1 MMESLRNFLTG
12 PRLFIVIA
20 ACALPFVFLG
30 TSSLGT
36 VFGGS
41 LGTINGEDVSEADL
55 NVAQNITIQRFT
67 NIYGEEFDFNLL
79 DEEMQFD
86 QIKQELIVQK
96 VLLSEARSL
105 GFVNENTRR
114 EAKKDIVKNPLFQLD
129 GVFDENIYEAQVNS
143 NGQTKD
149 GYIDLMTD
157 LKAIELYRASL
168 ASLNFS
174 TDKEALNIAYLLE
187 QTVDVNFVKIDSDAL
202 KRNIINTDEELE
214 EFYNLNQ
221 VLFYSEEKRSFK
233 YLTLSPKNYE
243 ERVIVPEGYVESVYS
258 EYLSRA
264 DERTQIRFSHIM
276 IDKANY
282 DSTAEA
288 FNALQEVEL
297 KLISGENFSELASIY
312 SDDIVS
318 KDTGGDLEYFASDI
332 FPAEF
337 ADAIKNLNLN
347 DISSIIELDDTLH
360 ILKITEFNEAETLTM
375 EDMKK
380 DIIDDLIDTESLA
393 LMSDDAGILDEMIS
407 SSNTLGSIADAVE
420 QNVEDS
426 AMYSVNNFNF
436 YEQDSRIKEFV
447 FNPNSEIGVPTILEL
462 DNSIIIIALS
472 EILEST
478 LNDFESITNE
488 VSEMLSQS
496 KAVDKQNL
504 LITEI
509 EVAKSNDSLDSFISA
524 YNFISKD
531 SFIEVNRYSSLMPQE
546 ILEEVFKQKKGN
558 SISLSARNGDS
569 YILDLVNINSPTE
582 ESIEVLLEQY
592 KSFSEER
599 LSSKMSEIIN
609 DDVFNNAR
617 VNLTNLVF

>member
-12 PRLFIVIA
+12 PRLFFVIA

-41 LGTINGEDVSEADL
+41 LGTINGEDVTEADL
-55 NVAQNITIQRFT
+55 NVAQNITVQRFKS
-67 NIYGEEFDFNLL
+67 IYGEEFDFNLL

-105 GFVNENTRR
+105 GLINENTRR

-157 LKAIELYRASL
+157 LKATELYRSSL
-168 ASLNFS
+168 AALNFS
-174 TDKEALNIAYLLE
+174 TDTEALNIANLLE
-187 QTVDVNFVKIDSDAL
+187 QTIDIDFVKIDSDAL
-202 KRNIINTDEELE
+202 KKNIVNTNEELE
-214 EFYNLNQ
+214 DFYKSNQ

-233 YLTLSPKNYE
+233 YITLNPENYI
-243 ERVIVPEGYVESVYS
+243 ERVVVPDDYIDNAYS

-264 DERTQIRFSHIM
+264 NERTQIRFAHIM
-276 IDKANY
+276 IDKANH
-282 DSTAEA
+282 DSSSDA
-288 FNALQEVEL
+288 FKIIQEVEQ
-297 KLISGENFSELASIY
+297 KLSSGENFSELASIY

-318 KDTGGDLEYFASDI
+318 KDIGGDLEYFASDI
-332 FPAEF
+332 FPTEF
-337 ADAIKNLNLN
+337 ADAINNLDLN
-347 DISSIIELDDTLH
+347 DVSPIVELEDTLH
-360 ILKITEFNEAETLTM
+360 ILKITEFNEAEILSM
-375 EDMKK
+375 EEMQQ

-393 LMSDDAGILDEMIS
+393 LMNDDASILDEMIAANDS
-407 SSNTLGSIADAVE
+407 IDSIANVVE
-420 QNVEDS
+420 QTIES
-426 AMYSVNNFNF
+426 SEMLTQNNFNF
-436 YEQDSRIKEFV
+436 FEEDARIKEFV
-447 FNPNSEIGVPTILEL
+447 FNPNTVIGSLEIIEL
-462 DNSIIIIALS
+462 GNSTIIIALN
-472 EILEST
+472 EIQEST
-478 LNDFESITNE
+478 LNNFENIINE
-488 VSEMLSQS
+488 VNEKLSAT
-496 KAVDKQNL
+496 KAVEKQNL

-509 EVAKSNDSLDSFISA
+509 ESAKSNDSLDSFISA
-524 YNFISKD
+524 YSFISKD
-531 SFIEVNRYSSLMPQE
+531 SFVEVNRYSSLIPQE
-546 ILEEVFKQKKGN
+546 ILTEVFKTKAGD
-558 SISLSARNGDS
+558 SISVSARNGDT
-569 YILDLVNINSPTE
+569 YILDLINMNSPSK
-582 ESIEVLLEQY
+582 ESIEALLEQY

-599 LSSKMSEIIN
+599 FSSKMSEIIN

>member
-12 PRLFIVIA
+12 PRLFFVIA

-41 LGTINGEDVSEADL
+41 LGTINGEDVTEADL
-55 NVAQNITIQRFT
+55 NVAQNITVQRFKS
-67 NIYGEEFDFNLL
+67 IYGEEFDFNLL

-105 GFVNENTRR
+105 GLINENTRR

-157 LKAIELYRASL
+157 LKAIELYRSSL

-174 TDKEALNIAYLLE
+174 TDIEALNIANLLE
-187 QTVDVNFVKIDSDAL
+187 QTVDIDFVKIDSDSL
-202 KRNIINTDEELE
+202 KKNIVNTDEELE
-214 EFYNLNQ
+214 DFYNSNQ

-233 YLTLSPKNYE
+233 YITLSPENYN
-243 ERVIVPEGYVESVYS
+243 ERVSVPEDYLDNAYS

-264 DERTQIRFSHIM
+264 DERTQIRFAHIM

-282 DSTAEA
+282 DSPSDA
-288 FNALQEVEL
+288 FKVIQEVQQ
-297 KLISGENFSELASIY
+297 KLSSGEDFSDLASVY

-318 KDTGGDLEYFASDI
+318 KDIGGDLEYFASDI
-332 FPAEF
+332 FPVEF
-337 ADAIKNLNLN
+337 ADEISELGLNE
-347 DISSIIELDDTLH
+347 ISSIVELEDTLH
-360 ILKITEFNEAETLTM
+360 ILKITEFNEAEILSM
-375 EDMKK
+375 EEMKQ

-393 LMSDDAGILDEMIS
+393 LMNDDAAILDEMIAANDS
-407 SSNTLGSIADAVE
+407 IDSIANIVE
-420 QNVEDS
+420 QTIES
-426 AMYSVNNFNF
+426 SEMLTKNNFDF
-436 YEQDSRIKEFV
+436 FEEDSRIKEFV
-447 FNPNSEIGVPTILEL
+447 FNPNSDLGSLEIIEL
-462 DNSIIIIALS
+462 DDSLIIVSLK
-472 EILEST
+472 EIQEST
-478 LNDFESITNE
+478 LNSFENILNQVNE
-488 VSEMLSQS
+488 KLSAT
-496 KAVDKQNL
+496 KAVEKQNL

-509 EVAKSNDSLDSFISA
+509 ESAKSNDNLDSFISA

-531 SFIEVNRYSSLMPQE
+531 SFVDVNRYSSLIPQE
-546 ILEEVFKQKKGN
+546 ILIEVFNTKAGD
-558 SISLSARNGDS
+558 SISVSARNGDT
-569 YILDLVNINSPTE
+569 YILDLVNMNSPSE

-592 KSFSEER
+592 KSFSDER
-599 LSSKMSEIIN
+599 FSSKMSEIIN
-609 DDVFNNAR
+609 DDVFNNAK

>member
-12 PRLFIVIA
+12 PRLFFVIA

-41 LGTINGEDVSEADL
+41 LGTINGEDVTEADL
-55 NVAQNITIQRFT
+55 NVAQNITVQRFKS
-67 NIYGEEFDFNLL
+67 IYGEEFDFNLL

-105 GFVNENTRR
+105 GLINENTRR

-157 LKAIELYRASL
+157 LKAIELYRSSL

-174 TDKEALNIAYLLE
+174 TDIEALNIANLLE
-187 QTVDVNFVKIDSDAL
+187 QTVDVDFVKIDSDSL
-202 KRNIINTDEELE
+202 KKNIVNTDEELE
-214 EFYNLNQ
+214 DFYNSNQ

-233 YLTLSPKNYE
+233 YITLSPENYN
-243 ERVIVPEGYVESVYS
+243 ERVSVPEDYLDNAYS

-264 DERTQIRFSHIM
+264 DERTQIRFAHIM
-276 IDKANY
+276 IDKANH
-282 DSTAEA
+282 DSPLDA
-288 FNALQEVEL
+288 FKVIQEVQQ
-297 KLISGENFSELASIY
+297 KLSSGEDFSDLASVY

-318 KDTGGDLEYFASDI
+318 KDIGGDLEYFASDI
-332 FPAEF
+332 FPVEF
-337 ADAIKNLNLN
+337 ADEISELGLNE
-347 DISSIIELDDTLH
+347 ISSIVELEDTLH
-360 ILKITEFNEAETLTM
+360 ILKITEFNEAEILSM
-375 EDMKK
+375 EEMKQ

-393 LMSDDAGILDEMIS
+393 LMNDDAEILDEMIAANDS
-407 SSNTLGSIADAVE
+407 IDSIANIVE
-420 QNVEDS
+420 QTIESSD
-426 AMYSVNNFNF
+426 MLTKNNFDF
-436 YEQDSRIKEFV
+436 FEEDSRIKEFV
-447 FNPNSEIGVPTILEL
+447 FNPNSDLGSLEIIEL
-462 DNSIIIIALS
+462 DDSLIIVSLK
-472 EILEST
+472 EIQEST
-478 LNDFESITNE
+478 LNSFENILNQVNE
-488 VSEMLSQS
+488 KLSAT
-496 KAVDKQNL
+496 KAVEKQNL

-509 EVAKSNDSLDSFISA
+509 ESAKSNDNLDSFISA

-531 SFIEVNRYSSLMPQE
+531 SFVDVNRYSSLIPQE
-546 ILEEVFKQKKGN
+546 ILIEVFNTKAGD
-558 SISLSARNGDS
+558 SISVSARNGDT
-569 YILDLVNINSPTE
+569 YILDLVNMNSPSE

-592 KSFSEER
+592 KSFSDER
-599 LSSKMSEIIN
+599 FSSKMSEIIN

>member
-1 MMESLRNFLTG
+1 MLAHPFFIYNVTTMMESLRNFLTG

-55 NVAQNITIQRFT
+55 NVAQNITIQRFK

-114 EAKKDIVKNPLFQLD
+114 EAKKDIIKNPLFQLD

-174 TDKEALNIAYLLE
+174 TDKEALDIAYLLE
-187 QTVDVNFVKIDSDAL
+187 QTVDFNFVKIDSDAL

-214 EFYNLNQ
+214 EFYNSNQ

-243 ERVIVPEGYVESVYS
+243 ERVVVPEGYLESAYS

-264 DERTQIRFSHIM
+264 AMT
-276 IDKANY
+276 
-282 DSTAEA
+282 
-288 FNALQEVEL
+288 
-297 KLISGENFSELASIY
+297 
-312 SDDIVS
+312 
-318 KDTGGDLEYFASDI
+318 
-332 FPAEF
+332 
-337 ADAIKNLNLN
+337 
-347 DISSIIELDDTLH
+347 
-360 ILKITEFNEAETLTM
+360 
-375 EDMKK
+375 
-380 DIIDDLIDTESLA
+380 SLR
-393 LMSDDAGILDEMIS
+393 L
-407 SSNTLGSIADAVE
+407 
-420 QNVEDS
+420 
-426 AMYSVNNFNF
+426 
-436 YEQDSRIKEFV
+436 
-447 FNPNSEIGVPTILEL
+447 VPTG
-462 DNSIIIIALS
+462 
-472 EILEST
+472 
-478 LNDFESITNE
+478 
-488 VSEMLSQS
+488 
-496 KAVDKQNL
+496 
-504 LITEI
+504 TE
-509 EVAKSNDSLDSFISA
+509 
-524 YNFISKD
+524 
-531 SFIEVNRYSSLMPQE
+531 
-546 ILEEVFKQKKGN
+546 
-558 SISLSARNGDS
+558 
-569 YILDLVNINSPTE
+569 
-582 ESIEVLLEQY
+582 
-592 KSFSEER
+592 
-599 LSSKMSEIIN
+599 
-609 DDVFNNAR
+609 
-617 VNLTNLVF
+617 

>member
-41 LGTINGEDVSEADL
+41 LGTINGEDVTEADL
-55 NVAQNITIQRFT
+55 NVAQNITVQRFKS
-67 NIYGEEFDFNLL
+67 IYGDEFDFNLL
-79 DEEMQFD
+79 DEEIQFD

-105 GFVNENTRR
+105 GLINENTRR

-157 LKAIELYRASL
+157 LKATELYRSSL
-168 ASLNFS
+168 AALNFS
-174 TDKEALNIAYLLE
+174 TDTEALNIANLLE
-187 QTVDVNFVKIDSDAL
+187 QTIDIDFVKIDSDAL
-202 KRNIINTDEELE
+202 KKNIVNTNEELE
-214 EFYNLNQ
+214 DFYKSNQ

-233 YLTLSPKNYE
+233 YITLNPENYI
-243 ERVIVPEGYVESVYS
+243 ERVVVPDDYIDNAYS

-264 DERTQIRFSHIM
+264 NERTQIRFAHIM
-276 IDKANY
+276 IDKANH
-282 DSTAEA
+282 DSSSDA
-288 FNALQEVEL
+288 FKIIQEVEQ
-297 KLISGENFSELASIY
+297 KLSSGENFSELASIY

-318 KDTGGDLEYFASDI
+318 KDIGGDLEYFASDI
-332 FPAEF
+332 FPTEF
-337 ADAIKNLNLN
+337 ADAINNLDLN
-347 DISSIIELDDTLH
+347 DVSPIVELEDTLH
-360 ILKITEFNEAETLTM
+360 ILKITEFNEAEILSM
-375 EDMKK
+375 EEMQQ

-393 LMSDDAGILDEMIS
+393 LMNDDASILDEMIAANDS
-407 SSNTLGSIADAVE
+407 IDSIANVVE
-420 QNVEDS
+420 QTIES
-426 AMYSVNNFNF
+426 SEMLTQNNFNF
-436 YEQDSRIKEFV
+436 FEEDARIKEFV
-447 FNPNSEIGVPTILEL
+447 FNPNTVIGSLEIIEL
-462 DNSIIIIALS
+462 GNSTIIIALN
-472 EILEST
+472 EIQEST
-478 LNDFESITNE
+478 LNNFENIINE
-488 VSEMLSQS
+488 VNEKLSAT
-496 KAVDKQNL
+496 KAVEKQNL

-509 EVAKSNDSLDSFISA
+509 ESAKSNDSLDSFISA
-524 YNFISKD
+524 YSFISKD
-531 SFIEVNRYSSLMPQE
+531 SFVEVNRYSSLIPQE
-546 ILEEVFKQKKGN
+546 ILTEVFKTKAGD
-558 SISLSARNGDS
+558 SISVSARNGDT
-569 YILDLVNINSPTE
+569 YILDLINMNSPSK
-582 ESIEVLLEQY
+582 ESIEALLEQY

-599 LSSKMSEIIN
+599 FSSKMSEIIN